1 MQKYS
6 HFKKTNAPVFA
17 KAGIL
22 CSIVAIFAA

>member
-6 HFKKTNAPVFA
+6 HFKKTERTGFA

-22 CSIVAIFAA
+22 CRFVAIFAA